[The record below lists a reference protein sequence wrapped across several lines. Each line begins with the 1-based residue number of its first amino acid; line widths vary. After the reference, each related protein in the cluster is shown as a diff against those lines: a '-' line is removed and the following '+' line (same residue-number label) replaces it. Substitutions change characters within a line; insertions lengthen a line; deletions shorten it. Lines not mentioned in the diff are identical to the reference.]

1 MKKPESM
8 QEAVENLGKAFNN
21 LGQSMGVES
30 KEAAKNLKEFTDRAE
45 FKALVDA
52 ATQKLKDDR
61 AKLMR
66 YTKRQ
71 VLWLMLLVAI
81 WITYEVWIYPILLE
95 AVK

>member
-1 MKKPESM
+1 LKP
-8 QEAVENLGKAFNN
+8 
-21 LGQSMGVES
+21 
-30 KEAAKNLKEFTDRAE
+30 TDQDRLE

-52 ATQKLKDDR
+52 ATQKLRDDR

-71 VLWLMLLVAI
+71 VLWLMLLVAV
-81 WITYEVWIYPILLE
+81 WAAYETWLYPILLE

>member
-1 MKKPESM
+1 MKY
-8 QEAVENLGKAFNN
+8 
-21 LGQSMGVES
+21 
-30 KEAAKNLKEFTDRAE
+30 TDNDKIE

-52 ATQKLKDDR
+52 ATQKLRDDR

-71 VLWLMLLVAI
+71 GMWLMLLVAI
-81 WITYEVWIYPILLE
+81 WAAYETWLYPILLE

>member
-1 MKKPESM
+1 MKP
-8 QEAVENLGKAFNN
+8 
-21 LGQSMGVES
+21 
-30 KEAAKNLKEFTDRAE
+30 TDQDRLE

-52 ATQKLKDDR
+52 ATQKLRDDR

-71 VLWLMLLVAI
+71 VLWLMLLVAV
-81 WITYEVWIYPILLE
+81 WAAYETWLYPILLE